1 MADATVRVE
10 RGGAVATIVID
21 DPPLNL
27 MTPALIASWLD
38 ALDALEQQD
47 EVRCVVVRG
56 AGDRAFSA
64 GARLAPGSDDDAAAA
79 DRSREQG
86 RRLVTRLETFPKP
99 VISAVRGWC
108 IGGGFALAQ
117 ACDIRVAADD
127 ARFRTGD
134 AYIGV
139 VPSWGMSLT
148 RLVHWIGRNRA
159 LDLLM
164 LGEDLTASQAQELG
178 LLTRVLP
185 VAAFEQELAVIADR
199 LAGGSPLIF
208 QAIKAT
214 VRAQYAEGTEAARA
228 LETDWARRA
237 RGSDDM
243 REGIAALKER
253 RRPVFTGR

>member
-1 MADATVRVE
+1 MTGTLVRIE
-10 RGGAVATIVID
+10 RRHAVATIVIN

-27 MTPALIASWLD
+27 MTPALAADWLA

-47 EVRCVVVRG
+47 DVRCVVVRG
-56 AGDRAFSA
+56 AGERAFCA
-64 GARLAPGSDDDAAAA
+64 GARLGKGPASDAASA
-79 DRSREQG
+79 DAFREQG

-99 VISAVRGWC
+99 VVSAVRGWC
-108 IGGGFALAQ
+108 IGGGFALSQ
-117 ACDIRVAADD
+117 ACDVRVASDD

-159 LDLLM
+159 MDLLM
-164 LGEDLTASQAQELG
+164 LGEDLSAEQAHALG

-185 VAAFEQELAVIADR
+185 AAEFDDQLAAIADR

-208 QAIKAT
+208 QAIKAA
-214 VRAQYAEGTEAARA
+214 VRAQYVEGADAARA
-228 LETDWARRA
+228 IETEWAQRA
-237 RGSDDM
+237 RDSEDM
-243 REGIAALKER
+243 REGIAALMQR
-253 RRPVFTGR
+253 RKPVFTGR